1 MADNYILKSLRAYT
15 VTYLSVSPDMAA
27 RTMSEVA
34 VKMALVTAAIWP
46 VLNTWITVM
55 DWVDF

>member
-15 VTYLSVSPDMAA
+15 VAYLSVSPDMAA
-27 RTMSEVA
+27 LTMSEVA

-46 VLNTWITVM
+46 VLNT
-55 DWVDF
+55 